1 MTVLTLALK
10 RQYFEA
16 IRSGVK
22 LEEYRLATPYWRHRL
37 EGKTFE
43 SIVLTLGYP
52 GRTVSERRLLRPWRG
67 MQLKTITSAFF
78 GDKPVLVFAIQVN
91 PAPDPDPCQPP
102 GGEVTA

>member
-1 MTVLTLALK
+1 MTVLYLPLK

-22 LEEYRLATPYWRHRL
+22 LEEYRLATPYWRYRL

-52 GRTVSERRLLRPWRG
+52 SRAVSERRLSRPWRG
-67 MQLKTITSAFF
+67 MQLKTITSPLF

-91 PAPDPDPCQPP
+91 PAPAPDPCQLTY
-102 GGEVTA
+102 GEMAA